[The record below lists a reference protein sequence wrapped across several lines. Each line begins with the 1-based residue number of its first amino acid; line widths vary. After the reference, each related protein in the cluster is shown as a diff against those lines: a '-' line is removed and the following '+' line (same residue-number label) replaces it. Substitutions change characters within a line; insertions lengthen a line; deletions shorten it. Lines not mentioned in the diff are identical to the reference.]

1 MGQQRHFDRV
11 RGLVSGQSGVPT
23 AEITLETR
31 LVEDLGMDGDDGH
44 EFLETFANEF
54 GVDMTRM
61 ASLNYFSDEGA
72 GLPIPSLVPLL
83 SCISPRFR
91 GYVRN
96 AARGRRELTVRNL
109 VASARAQ
116 HWITPTHGQLAGPD
130 RLTWLNASLVGLTL
144 LIAAW
149 LGVAALIHL
158 SPPGLLFS
166 AAIGIALLIR
176 LRTDLSVL
184 RRLDAAAS
192 FEEQALTATD

>member
-11 RGLVSGQSGVPT
+11 RGLVIGQSGVPT

-44 EFLETFANEF
+44 ELLETFANEF
-54 GVDMTRM
+54 GVDMSRM

-83 SCISPRFR
+83 SCISSRFR

-116 HWITPTHGQLAGPD
+116 RWITPAHGQLAGPD